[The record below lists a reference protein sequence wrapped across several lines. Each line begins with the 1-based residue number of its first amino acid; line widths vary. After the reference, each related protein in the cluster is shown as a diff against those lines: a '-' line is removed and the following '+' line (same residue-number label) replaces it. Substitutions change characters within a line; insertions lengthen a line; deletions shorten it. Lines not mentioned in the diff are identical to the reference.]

1 MNPGWILEN
10 GSQNIHQSARSGNGG
25 FQTVSDRS
33 RDSLG
38 LFMPLATGSQSFYR
52 RADRFHARGGPQ
64 RAVLLPPGAPKPASG
79 IPNPPADSALHY
91 RSFGGVPGPRAR
103 LTACLVMPT
112 TGSQSFPPA
121 AKRLAVLLLARGV
134 RRRWRSAAV
143 YPRDHAAK
151 WAK

>member
-1 MNPGWILEN
+1 MAPKIDISRRAAEMEASRLFLTGP
-10 GSQNIHQSARSGNGG
+10 
-25 FQTVSDRS
+25 

-64 RAVLLPPGAPKPASG
+64 RAVLLPPGAPKQASG
-79 IPNPPADSALHY
+79 IPTPPADWALHY

-121 AKRLAVLLLARGV
+121 AKRLAVLLLAIGV
-134 RRRWRSAAV
+134 GRRWRGAV
-143 YPRDHAAK
+143 YPRYHAAK